1 MKSAL
6 DPSGITGLGSEASS
20 ACCFSV
26 PQFPCLSSVITMVP
40 SPKGCWEG
48 NAFAHKAP
56 GQAGT
61 QSARAG
67 CHYHPRR
74 EGTAAGSW
82 SVTHGHRTVMQ
93 TPRAAQLWLALCS
106 PPEPTGRVSIP
117 HATGWLPRVTAGE
130 TEARLGCWASYSSIC
145 CQPAACGQQ
154 GSPPT

>member
-1 MKSAL
+1 MTPLELLVWVQRPAL
-6 DPSGITGLGSEASS
+6 PVASL
-20 ACCFSV
+20 
-26 PQFPCLSSVITMVP
+26 CLSFLVCQVGITMVP
-40 SPKGCWEG
+40 SPKRCWEG

-56 GQAGT
+56 GQPGT
-61 QSARAG
+61 QSARAC
-67 CHYHPRR
+67 CHYHPCR

-93 TPRAAQLWLALCS
+93 PPRAAQLWLALCS

-154 GSPPT
+154 GSPPI